1 MIPTYVHALAVRAF
15 RRRNEPD
22 VDTVFKCLL
31 RQPANEDDLAA
42 LLDDD
47 AVAQADL
54 ASAIEYTPSHW
65 LIEAELT
72 DVDARRTAFY
82 GKSLIEP
89 DGDAHTRAFGSGL
102 VGLCFSG
109 GGIRSATFNL
119 GILQGLAE
127 LGLLRRFDY
136 LSSVSG
142 GGYIH
147 QWLDR

>member
-1 MIPTYVHALAVRAF
+1 VKA
-15 RRRNEPD
+15 RRN
-22 VDTVFKCLL
+22 
-31 RQPANEDDLAA
+31 
-42 LLDDD
+42 
-47 AVAQADL
+47 AV
-54 ASAIEYTPSHW
+54 YGTSHV
-65 LIEAELT
+65 EA
-72 DVDARRTAFY
+72 
-82 GKSLIEP
+82 G
-89 DGDAHTRAFGSGL
+89 GDAHSRAFDSSL

-147 QWLDR
+147 QWLAAWIRRASTANSAKPILRRASRRSTPSTTR